1 MKTTHSRE
9 LSWRA
14 AESHI
19 VPQIHSIASQFKHI
33 SAFKLPSGTRM
44 IFFLW
49 FVAFLEPQQW
59 KLRLA
64 LLITAAVCPTP
75 LHGGNAVYGFFL
87 GEGETELCTSLA
99 AISFVLFVLRSPA
112 AVWCFPSLSRL
123 FSFPHTDFTA
133 CSMFFLVS
141 QVFLFFLAFI

>member
-1 MKTTHSRE
+1 
-9 LSWRA
+9 
-14 AESHI
+14 
-19 VPQIHSIASQFKHI
+19 
-33 SAFKLPSGTRM
+33 M

-49 FVAFLEPQQW
+49 FVAFLDPQQR

-64 LLITAAVCPTP
+64 RLITAAVCATP
-75 LHGGNAVYGFFL
+75 LHGGNAVYVFFL

-141 QVFLFFLAFI
+141 QVFLFFFLAFI